1 MRRGVGT
8 AKPIDSVV
16 KTASKNSFA
25 SPIEPIRKVLLEA
38 SERLGRRSKW
48 IFVFPA
54 RKTTP
59 GHCTYVRATN
69 EMRWDIPTCHNNG
82 LGAQAGA
89 HPRDLP

>member
-38 SERLGRRSKW
+38 SERLGL
-48 IFVFPA
+48 IDILTYIFPA
-54 RKTTP
+54 HKTTF
-59 GHCTYVRATN
+59 VRAS
-69 EMRWDIPTCHNNG
+69 
-82 LGAQAGA
+82 
-89 HPRDLP
+89 LPPKHTHVETHSHSK

>member
-38 SERLGRRSKW
+38 SEVAVFVHALFLVSCIRCCVYCIRRC
-48 IFVFPA
+48 V
-54 RKTTP
+54 
-59 GHCTYVRATN
+59 
-69 EMRWDIPTCHNNG
+69 
-82 LGAQAGA
+82 
-89 HPRDLP
+89 